1 MEPLIVNVTINAPIE
16 KVWAFFTEAEHIVN
30 WNFAHESWHCP
41 KAENNLEIGGEFF
54 YTMAAKDK
62 SASFVFH
69 GTYTEIIPLQKIEY
83 HIEDGRK
90 VEVFFNKIDEN
101 TTEVFERFEPEMI
114 NALEMQEQGWQSIL
128 NQFKNYTE
136 GNS

>member
-16 KVWAFFTEAEHIVN
+16 KVWAFFTEAEH
-30 WNFAHESWHCP
+30 
-41 KAENNLEIGGEFF
+41 
-54 YTMAAKDK
+54 
-62 SASFVFH
+62 
-69 GTYTEIIPLQKIEY
+69 
-83 HIEDGRK
+83 GRK
-90 VEVFFNKIDEN
+90 VEVFFHKIDEN

>member
-1 MEPLIVNVTINAPIE
+1 MEPLIVNATIKSPVE
-16 KVWAFFTEAEHIVN
+16 KVWEYFTNPEHIVN

-62 SASFVFH
+62 SVSFVFG

-83 HIEDGRK
+83 HIGDGRK
-90 VEVFFNKIDEN
+90 VEVYFNKIDEN
-101 TTEVFERFEPEMI
+101 TTEIFERFEPETI
-114 NALEMQEQGWQSIL
+114 NPLEMQEQGWQSIL
-128 NQFKNYTE
+128 NEFKNYTE
-136 GNS
+136 EN